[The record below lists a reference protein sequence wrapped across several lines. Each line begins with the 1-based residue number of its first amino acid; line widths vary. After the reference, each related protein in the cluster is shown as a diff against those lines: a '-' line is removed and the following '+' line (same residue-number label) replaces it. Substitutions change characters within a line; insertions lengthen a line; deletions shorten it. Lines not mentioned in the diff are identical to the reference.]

1 MFKSATV
8 PANARSLPVLSR
20 DGPLDA
26 LRFLAALFIVL
37 YHVAERAPVSL
48 FSLSPAFGRGYLATD
63 FFLML
68 SGYVLARTYGP
79 RVLGAEVSTLTFL
92 KRRVQRIWPPHLV
105 MLALFVAFFV
115 GTSAIGLA
123 PQNPQWFQW
132 DQLLPQVF
140 LVQTWFVPGISGWN
154 TPTWTLSALIVAYA
168 LFPVVWRRVAT
179 TQRPLQLLAMG
190 VCAYVALDQAAL
202 MLFGVPG
209 YQLPL
214 RFGLIR
220 GVPLFMIGLLVARL
234 PVTPLARRQ
243 ALPLAVATLV
253 AVIGIQALGKFD
265 YFSLALLGFLIYAAG
280 ASKPRAWRWAG
291 VAGKLSFS
299 LFLTNT
305 MTAMVWFG
313 VVRMVESKLGL
324 PTAATW
330 ALWALAIP
338 ATIVVA
344 WMFERAV
351 DAPLQRWIKSHNQRP
366 LILAKAGNQA
376 ASQLSARL
384 GTNT

>member
-1 MFKSATV
+1 MSNPGTS
-8 PANARSLPVLSR
+8 PALPVLSR

-48 FSLSPAFGRGYLATD
+48 FSLSDAFGRGYLATD

-68 SGYVLARTYGP
+68 SGYVLARTYGA
-79 RVLGAEVSTLTFL
+79 RVLNSDIDTLTFL

-115 GTSAIGLA
+115 GASAVGLE

-132 DQLLPQVF
+132 DQLLPQIV
-140 LVQTWFVPGISGWN
+140 LAQAWFVPGTSGWN
-154 TPTWTLSALIVAYA
+154 TPTWTLSALIAAYA
-168 LFPVVWRRVAT
+168 LFPAVWRRVAT
-179 TQRPLQLLAMG
+179 TRRPLALLALG
-190 VCAYVALDQAAL
+190 VAAYLAVDYAAL
-202 MLFGVPG
+202 AVFHIPG
-209 YQLPL
+209 DQLPL

-220 GVPLFMIGLLVARL
+220 GVPLFMIGLLVARA
-234 PVTPLARRQ
+234 PVATLARNH
-243 ALPLAVATLV
+243 ALPLAVATLT
-253 AVIGIQALGKFD
+253 AVIGVQALGKFD
-265 YFSLALLGFLIYAAG
+265 HLSLALLGLLIYAAG

-291 VAGKLSFS
+291 AAGRLSFS

-305 MTAMVWFG
+305 LTAVVWFG
-313 VVRMVESKLGL
+313 VVRAVEAKLGL
-324 PTAATW
+324 GSSAQW

-344 WMFERAV
+344 WGFERAV
-351 DAPLQRWIKSHNQRP
+351 DAPLQTWMKGRAPKQNYPVIP
-366 LILAKAGNQA
+366 ATGAGI
-376 ASQLSARL
+376 REMV
-384 GTNT
+384 G

>member
-1 MFKSATV
+1 MSKSSTV
-8 PANARSLPVLSR
+8 AASPVLSR

-68 SGYVLARTYGP
+68 SGYVLARAYGP
-79 RVLGAEVSTLTFL
+79 RVLNSDVDTLTFL

-123 PQNPQWFQW
+123 PQNPRWFQW

-140 LVQTWFVPGISGWN
+140 LVQAWFVPGTSGWN
-154 TPTWTLSALIVAYA
+154 IPTWTLSALIAAYA
-168 LFPVVWRRVAT
+168 LFPMVWRRVAVT
-179 TQRPLQLLAMG
+179 KRPLALLVVG
-190 VCAYVALDQAAL
+190 VCAYLALDQAAL
-202 MLFGVPG
+202 LAFGSPG
-209 YQLPL
+209 HRLPL
-214 RFGLIR
+214 RLGLIR
-220 GVPLFMIGLLVARL
+220 GVPLFMIGLLVARQ
-234 PVTPLARRQ
+234 PVTELARRHAAPFAAS
-243 ALPLAVATLV
+243 ALAAVV
-253 AVIGIQALGKFD
+253 GIQALGRFD
-265 YFSLALLGFLIYAAG
+265 HVSLGLLAFLIYAAG

-291 VAGKLSFS
+291 AAGRLSFS

-305 MTAMVWFG
+305 LTALVWFG
-313 VVRMVESKLGL
+313 LARAVEARLGL
-324 PTAATW
+324 PLAAQW

-338 ATIVVA
+338 ATIVAA
-344 WMFERAV
+344 WLFERIV
-351 DAPLQRWIKSHNQRP
+351 DAPLQKWIKSLSQQP
-366 LILAKAGNQA
+366 LIPAKAATHA
-376 ASQLSARL
+376 A
-384 GTNT
+384 

>member
-1 MFKSATV
+1 MSKSSTV
-8 PANARSLPVLSR
+8 SALPVLSR

-48 FSLSPAFGRGYLATD
+48 FSLSDAFGRGYLATD

-79 RVLGAEVSTLTFL
+79 RVLSADVDTLTFL

-115 GTSAIGLA
+115 STSVIGLA

-140 LVQTWFVPGISGWN
+140 LVQAWFVPGTSGWN
-154 TPTWTLSALIVAYA
+154 IPTWTLSALIVAYA
-168 LFPVVWRRVAT
+168 LFPMVWRKVAAT
-179 TQRPLQLLAMG
+179 KRPLQLLAMG
-190 VCAYVALDQAAL
+190 VCAWVAIDFAAL
-202 MLFGVPG
+202 MAVGVHG

-220 GVPLFMIGLLVARL
+220 GVPLFMIGLLIARL
-234 PVTPLARRQ
+234 PVTDLARQQ
-243 ALPLAVATLV
+243 ALPLAVATLAIV
-253 AVIGIQALGKFD
+253 FGIQGLGSFD
-265 YFSLALLGFLIYAAG
+265 HFSLALLGLLIYAAG

-291 VAGKLSFS
+291 AAGKLSFS
-299 LFLTNT
+299 LFLTNSL
-305 MTAMVWFG
+305 TAAVWFG
-313 VVRMVESKLGL
+313 LVRMVEAKLDL
-324 PTAATW
+324 PTAAEW
-330 ALWALAIP
+330 ALWAMAIP
-338 ATIVVA
+338 ATIVTA
-344 WMFERAV
+344 WLFERLV
-351 DAPLQRWIKSHNQRP
+351 DAPLQQWM
-366 LILAKAGNQA
+366 KARQA
-376 ASQLSARL
+376 RVKKPAVAATPVSA
-384 GTNT
+384 

>member
-1 MFKSATV
+1 MSKAGTTSARAT
-8 PANARSLPVLSR
+8 ALPILSR

-68 SGYVLARTYGP
+68 SGYVLARAYGP
-79 RVLGAEVSTLTFL
+79 RVLSTEVDTFTFL
-92 KRRVQRIWPPHLV
+92 KRRVQRIWPSHLV

-115 GTSAIGLA
+115 LTTTLGLA

-140 LVQTWFVPGISGWN
+140 LVQSWFVPGTSGWN
-154 TPTWTLSALIVAYA
+154 IPTWTLSALIVAYA
-168 LFPVVWRRVAT
+168 LFPTVWRRVAKS
-179 TQRPLQLLAMG
+179 QRPLQLLAMG
-190 VCAYVALDQAAL
+190 VCAYVAIDFAAFDVL
-202 MLFGVPG
+202 GVHG

-234 PVTPLARRQ
+234 PVTELARQQ
-243 ALPLAVATLV
+243 ALPLAIATLV
-253 AVIGIQALGKFD
+253 IVFGIQGLGNYD
-265 YFSLALLGFLIYAAG
+265 HFSLALLAFLIYAAG
-280 ASKPRAWRWAG
+280 ASKPRNWRWAG
-291 VAGKLSFS
+291 AAGKLSFS

-305 MTAMVWFG
+305 LTAAVWFG
-313 VVRMVESKLGL
+313 AVRMVETKIGL
-324 PTAATW
+324 PASATW
-330 ALWALAIP
+330 TLWAMAIP

-344 WMFERAV
+344 WVFERMV
-351 DAPLQRWIKSHNQRP
+351 DTPLQQWIKARS
-366 LILAKAGNQA
+366 AKAKAPVVGA
-376 ASQLSARL
+376 TPVGA
-384 GTNT
+384 

>member
-1 MFKSATV
+1 MSNASTVSAQ
-8 PANARSLPVLSR
+8 PVLSR

-48 FSLSPAFGRGYLATD
+48 FSLSDAFGRGYLATD

-79 RVLGAEVSTLTFL
+79 RVLGAEVDTLTFL

-105 MLALFVAFFV
+105 MLVLFVAFFV

-123 PQNPQWFQW
+123 PTNPQWFQW
-132 DQLLPQVF
+132 DQLLPQAF
-140 LVQTWFVPGISGWN
+140 LVQAWFVPGTSGWN

-168 LFPVVWRRVAT
+168 LFPTVWRRVAAT
-179 TQRPLQLLAMG
+179 KRPLALLAMG
-190 VCAYVALDQAAL
+190 VCAYVAIDQAAL
-202 MLFGVPG
+202 MVFHIPG

-234 PVTPLARRQ
+234 PITDLARQQ
-243 ALPLAVATLV
+243 ALPLAVTSLIF
-253 AVIGIQALGKFD
+253 VIAFQALGRFD
-265 YFSLALLGFLIYAAG
+265 YVSLALLAFLIYAAG

-291 VAGKLSFS
+291 AAGKLSFS

-305 MTAMVWFG
+305 LTAVVWFG
-313 VVRMVESKLGL
+313 GVRMVEAKLGL
-324 PTAATW
+324 PSTAQW

-344 WMFERAV
+344 WMFERLV
-351 DAPLQRWIKSHNQRP
+351 DAPLQTWIKARSSAQRAP
-366 LILAKAGNQA
+366 TTAPATA
-376 ASQLSARL
+376 
-384 GTNT
+384 

>member
-1 MFKSATV
+1 
-8 PANARSLPVLSR
+8 
-20 DGPLDA
+20 LDA

-79 RVLGAEVSTLTFL
+79 RVLSADVDTLTFL

-115 GTSAIGLA
+115 LTSVVGLA

-132 DQLLPQVF
+132 DQLLPQIF
-140 LVQTWFVPGISGWN
+140 LVQAWFVPGTSGWN
-154 TPTWTLSALIVAYA
+154 IPTWTLSALIVAYA
-168 LFPVVWRRVAT
+168 LFPTVWRKAAASN
-179 TQRPLQLLAMG
+179 RPVQLLAMG
-190 VCAYVALDQAAL
+190 VCAFVAIDFAAFDL
-202 MLFGVPG
+202 LGVHG

-234 PVTPLARRQ
+234 PVTDLARRQ
-243 ALPLAVATLV
+243 ALPLAAATLAIV
-253 AVIGIQALGKFD
+253 VGIQALGDFD
-265 YFSLALLGFLIYAAG
+265 YFSLALLAFLIYAAG

-291 VAGKLSFS
+291 AAGRLSFS
-299 LFLTNT
+299 LFLTNSL
-305 MTAMVWFG
+305 TAAVWFG
-313 VVRMVESKLGL
+313 LVRTLENKIGL
-324 PTAATW
+324 PTGAEW
-330 ALWALAIP
+330 ALWAAAIP

-344 WMFERAV
+344 WVFERVV
-351 DAPLQRWIKSHNQRP
+351 DAPLQRWIKARE
-366 LILAKAGNQA
+366 AKVGAATAVSGTPVQA
-376 ASQLSARL
+376 
-384 GTNT
+384 

>member
-1 MFKSATV
+1 MSKSSTV
-8 PANARSLPVLSR
+8 PTLPVLSR

-79 RVLGAEVSTLTFL
+79 RVLGAEVDTLTFL
-92 KRRVQRIWPPHLV
+92 KRRVQRIWPSHLV
-105 MLALFVAFFV
+105 MLAAFVAFFV

-123 PQNPQWFQW
+123 PQNPQWFAW

-140 LVQTWFVPGISGWN
+140 LVQAWFVPGTSGWN
-154 TPTWTLSALIVAYA
+154 MPTWTLSALIAAYA
-168 LFPVVWRRVAT
+168 LFPMVWRKIAASN
-179 TQRPLQLLAMG
+179 RPLQLLAMG
-190 VCAYVALDQAAL
+190 VCAWVAIDFAAL
-202 MLFGVPG
+202 MIFDAPS

-234 PVTPLARRQ
+234 PVTALARRQ
-243 ALPLAVATLV
+243 ALPLALAAL
-253 AVIGIQALGKFD
+253 AIVIGIQGLGNFD
-265 YFSLALLGFLIYAAG
+265 HFSLALLAFLIYAAG
-280 ASKPRAWRWAG
+280 PAPGA
-291 VAGKLSFS
+291 VGKLSFS

-305 MTAMVWFG
+305 LTAAVWFG
-313 VVRMVESKLGL
+313 VVRMAEAKLGL
-324 PTAATW
+324 PAAAQW
-330 ALWALAIP
+330 ALWAAAIP

-344 WMFERAV
+344 WVFERVV
-351 DAPLQRWIKSHNQRP
+351 DAPLQKWIKGRQAKP
-366 LILAKAGNQA
+366 LAV
-376 ASQLSARL
+376 SA
-384 GTNT
+384 TPVNA

>member
-1 MFKSATV
+1 MFKAGTN
-8 PANARSLPVLSR
+8 NALPVLSR

-79 RVLGAEVSTLTFL
+79 RVQSLDVDTLTFL

-115 GTSAIGLA
+115 GTSAIGMA

-140 LVQTWFVPGISGWN
+140 LVQAWFAPGTSGWN

-168 LFPVVWRRVAT
+168 LFPAVWRRVAT
-179 TQRPLQLLAMG
+179 TKRPLALLAMG
-190 VCAYVALDQAAL
+190 VCAYVAIDQAAL
-202 MLFGVPG
+202 MIVGIPG

-234 PVTPLARRQ
+234 PVTTLARRQ
-243 ALPLAVATLV
+243 ALPLAVTALS
-253 AVIGIQALGKFD
+253 AVVGIQALGRFD

-291 VAGKLSFS
+291 AAGKLSFS

-305 MTAMVWFG
+305 LTAVVWFG

-324 PTAATW
+324 TSAASWT
-330 ALWALAIP
+330 LWALAIP

-344 WMFERAV
+344 WVFERLV
-351 DAPLQRWIKSHNQRP
+351 DAPLQGWMKGQSNAQRVP
-366 LILAKAGNQA
+366 TGAPA
-376 ASQLSARL
+376 AA
-384 GTNT
+384 

>member
-1 MFKSATV
+1 MFKPGTSPT
-8 PANARSLPVLSR
+8 LPVLSR

-48 FSLSPAFGRGYLATD
+48 FSLSDAFGRGYLATD

-79 RVLGAEVSTLTFL
+79 RVLNSDIDTLTFL

-105 MLALFVAFFV
+105 VLALFVTFFV
-115 GTSAIGLA
+115 GASTIGLA

-132 DQLLPQVF
+132 DQLPAQVF
-140 LVQTWFVPGISGWN
+140 LVQAWFAPGTSGWN

-168 LFPVVWRRVAT
+168 LFPAIWRRVAT
-179 TQRPLQLLAMG
+179 TRRPMILLALG
-190 VCAYVALDQAAL
+190 VAAYLAIDYAAL
-202 MLFGVPG
+202 AVFHVPG

-220 GVPLFMIGLLVARL
+220 GVPLFVIGLLVARL
-234 PVTPLARRQ
+234 PVVTLARNH
-243 ALPLAVATLV
+243 ALTLAITTLTT
-253 AVIGIQALGKFD
+253 VIGIQAFGKFD
-265 YFSLALLGFLIYAAG
+265 HLSLALLALLIYAAG

-291 VAGKLSFS
+291 AAGRLSFS

-305 MTAMVWFG
+305 LTAVVWFG
-313 VVRMVESKLGL
+313 AVRMVEAKLGL
-324 PTAATW
+324 PSATQW

-338 ATIVVA
+338 ATIIVA
-344 WMFERAV
+344 WLFERAV
-351 DAPLQRWIKSHNQRP
+351 DAPLQAWMKGREPNPNYPVIPATRVETTG
-366 LILAKAGNQA
+366 IIG
-376 ASQLSARL
+376 
-384 GTNT
+384 

>member
-1 MFKSATV
+1 MFKAGTN
-8 PANARSLPVLSR
+8 NALPVLSR

-68 SGYVLARTYGP
+68 SGYVLARAYGP
-79 RVLGAEVSTLTFL
+79 RVESADVDTLTFL

-140 LVQTWFVPGISGWN
+140 LVQAWFAPGSSGWN

-168 LFPVVWRRVAT
+168 LFPMVWRRVAAT
-179 TQRPLQLLAMG
+179 RRPLALLILG
-190 VCAYVALDQAAL
+190 VCAYVAIDQAAL
-202 MLFGVPG
+202 MVFGIPG

-220 GVPLFMIGLLVARL
+220 GIPLFMIGLLVARL
-234 PVTPLARRQ
+234 PVTTLARRQ
-243 ALPLAVATLV
+243 ALPLAVATLA
-253 AVIGIQALGKFD
+253 AVVGIQALGRFD

-305 MTAMVWFG
+305 LTAAMWFG
-313 VVRMVESKLGL
+313 VARMVESKLGL
-324 PTAATW
+324 PSAAAW

-338 ATIVVA
+338 ATIFVA
-344 WMFERAV
+344 WLFERAV
-351 DAPLQRWIKSHNQRP
+351 DAPLQRWMKGRSQQ
-366 LILAKAGNQA
+366 LLEVKVSASTAQA
-376 ASQLSARL
+376 
-384 GTNT
+384 

>member
-1 MFKSATV
+1 MFKSSTV
-8 PANARSLPVLSR
+8 PALPVLSR

-79 RVLGAEVSTLTFL
+79 RVLNADVDTLTFL

-132 DQLLPQVF
+132 DQLLPQIF
-140 LVQTWFVPGISGWN
+140 LVQAWFVPGTSGWN
-154 TPTWTLSALIVAYA
+154 MPTWTLSALIVAYA
-168 LFPVVWRRVAT
+168 LFPMVWRKVAA

-190 VCAYVALDQAAL
+190 VCAWVALDFAAL
-202 MLFGVPG
+202 MVFDVPS

-234 PVTPLARRQ
+234 PVTTLTRRQ
-243 ALPLAVATLV
+243 ALPLALATL
-253 AVIGIQALGKFD
+253 AIVIGIQGLGNFD
-265 YFSLALLGFLIYAAG
+265 HFSLALLAFLIYAAG

-291 VAGKLSFS
+291 AAGKLSFS
-299 LFLTNT
+299 LFLTNSL
-305 MTAMVWFG
+305 TAAVWFG

-324 PTAATW
+324 PVAATW
-330 ALWALAIP
+330 ALWAMAIP

-344 WMFERAV
+344 WMFERIV
-351 DAPLQRWIKSHNQRP
+351 DTPLQVWIKARSQQP
-366 LILAKAGNQA
+366 LILAKAGTQA
-376 ASQLSARL
+376 ASPLAARF
-384 GTNT
+384 GTNA

>member
-1 MFKSATV
+1 MFKAGTN
-8 PANARSLPVLSR
+8 NALPVLSR

-48 FSLSPAFGRGYLATD
+48 FALSPAFGRGYLATD

-79 RVLGAEVSTLTFL
+79 RVLGAEVDTLTFL

-105 MLALFVAFFV
+105 MLVLFVAFFV

-123 PQNPQWFQW
+123 PQNPRWFQW

-140 LVQTWFVPGISGWN
+140 LVQAWFAPGSSGWN
-154 TPTWTLSALIVAYA
+154 MPTWTLSALIVAYA
-168 LFPVVWRRVAT
+168 LFPMVWRRVAT
-179 TQRPLQLLAMG
+179 TKRPLQLLAMG
-190 VCAYVALDQAAL
+190 VCAYVAIDQAAL
-202 MLFGVPG
+202 MVFEIPG

-220 GVPLFMIGLLVARL
+220 GVPLFMIGLLIARL
-234 PVTPLARRQ
+234 PVTTLARRQ
-243 ALPLAVATLV
+243 ALPLALATLT
-253 AVIGIQALGKFD
+253 AVVGIQALGRFD

-280 ASKPRAWRWAG
+280 ASRPRAWRWAG
-291 VAGKLSFS
+291 AAGKLSFS

-305 MTAMVWFG
+305 QTAVVWFG
-313 VVRMVESKLGL
+313 VERMVESKLGL
-324 PTAATW
+324 SAAATW

-344 WMFERAV
+344 WVFERAV
-351 DAPLQRWIKSHNQRP
+351 DAPLQTWIKARSNAQRAP
-366 LILAKAGNQA
+366 TGA
-376 ASQLSARL
+376 AA
-384 GTNT
+384 TA

>member
-1 MFKSATV
+1 MSKPATV
-8 PANARSLPVLSR
+8 PALSVLSR

-48 FSLSPAFGRGYLATD
+48 FSLNPAFGRGYLATD

-79 RVLGAEVSTLTFL
+79 RVLSSDVGTLEFL

-105 MLALFVAFFV
+105 MLVLFVVFFV

-123 PQNPQWFQW
+123 PTNPQWFQW

-168 LFPVVWRRVAT
+168 LFPAVWRRVALAK
-179 TQRPLQLLAMG
+179 RPLQLLAVG
-190 VCAYVALDQAAL
+190 VCAWLLIDYAAL
-202 MLFGVPG
+202 MVFEVPG

-234 PVTPLARRQ
+234 PVTTLARRQ
-243 ALPLAVATLV
+243 ALPLALATLA

-265 YFSLALLGFLIYAAG
+265 HFSLALLGFLIYAAG

-291 VAGKLSFS
+291 AAGKLSFS

-305 MTAMVWFG
+305 LTAVVWFG
-313 VVRMVESKLGL
+313 VVRMVEAKLGL
-324 PTAATW
+324 PSAAQW

-338 ATIVVA
+338 ATIVAA
-344 WMFERAV
+344 WMFEKVV
-351 DAPLQRWIKSHNQRP
+351 DAPLQRWIKNRSMP
-366 LILAKAGNQA
+366 A
-376 ASQLSARL
+376 AIDGVPVRA
-384 GTNT
+384 

>member
-1 MFKSATV
+1 MSKSSTV
-8 PANARSLPVLSR
+8 PALPVLSR

-68 SGYVLARTYGP
+68 SGYVLARAYGP
-79 RVLGAEVSTLTFL
+79 RVEGSDVSALTFI

-115 GTSAIGLA
+115 SASAVGLA

-132 DQLLPQVF
+132 DQLPAQIF
-140 LVQTWFVPGISGWN
+140 LAQAWFAPGASGWN

-168 LFPVVWRRVAT
+168 LFPAVWRRVART
-179 TQRPLQLLAMG
+179 RRPLALLAAG
-190 VCAYVALDQAAL
+190 VAIYLAIDAAAL
-202 MLFGVPG
+202 AVFHTPG

-220 GVPLFMIGLLVARL
+220 GVPLFMMGLLVARL
-234 PVTPLARRQ
+234 PVAAFTREH
-243 ALPLAVATLV
+243 ALPLAIASLV
-253 AVIGIQALGKFD
+253 SVVGVQGLGRFD
-265 YFSLALLGFLIYAAG
+265 HASLALLAFLIYAAG

-291 VAGKLSFS
+291 AAGRLSFS

-305 MTAMVWFG
+305 LTALVWFG
-313 VVRMVESKLGL
+313 LVRAVEAKLGL
-324 PTAATW
+324 PAPAQW
-330 ALWALAIP
+330 ALWAMAIP
-338 ATIVVA
+338 ATIVAA
-344 WMFERAV
+344 WVFERGV
-351 DAPLQRWIKSHNQRP
+351 DAPLQRWMKGRQ
-366 LILAKAGNQA
+366 AKVLPINAVPANA
-376 ASQLSARL
+376 
-384 GTNT
+384 

>member
-1 MFKSATV
+1 MSKAGTV
-8 PANARSLPVLSR
+8 PALPVLSR

-79 RVLGAEVSTLTFL
+79 RVLSADVDTFGFL
-92 KRRVQRIWPPHLV
+92 KRRVQRIWPSHLV
-105 MLALFVAFFV
+105 MLGLFVAFFV
-115 GTSAIGLA
+115 STTVLGLA

-140 LVQTWFVPGISGWN
+140 LVQSWFVPGTSGWN
-154 TPTWTLSALIVAYA
+154 IPTWTLSALIVAYA
-168 LFPVVWRRVAT
+168 LFPTVWRRVARS
-179 TQRPLQLLAMG
+179 QRPLQLLAMG
-190 VCAYVALDQAAL
+190 VCAWIAIDFTAL
-202 MLFGVPG
+202 MIFDVPS

-234 PVTPLARRQ
+234 PVTALARQQAVPLA
-243 ALPLAVATLV
+243 AATLAIV
-253 AVIGIQALGKFD
+253 FGIQGLGNYD
-265 YFSLALLGFLIYAAG
+265 HFSLALLAFLIYAAG
-280 ASKPRAWRWAG
+280 ASEPKGWRWAG
-291 VAGKLSFS
+291 AAGKLSFS

-305 MTAMVWFG
+305 LTAAVWFG
-313 VVRMVESKLGL
+313 LVRIAETKLAL

-330 ALWALAIP
+330 ALWAMAIP
-338 ATIVVA
+338 ATIVAA
-344 WMFERAV
+344 WLFEKLV
-351 DAPLQRWIKSHNQRP
+351 DSPLQAWIKNRQAR
-366 LILAKAGNQA
+366 AKTPVVTATPVGA
-376 ASQLSARL
+376 
-384 GTNT
+384 

>member
-1 MFKSATV
+1 MSKAGTPTAM
-8 PANARSLPVLSR
+8 PALSR

-79 RVLGAEVSTLTFL
+79 RVLSADVDTLGFL

-105 MLALFVAFFV
+105 MLTLFVTFFAL
-115 GTSAIGLA
+115 TSVVGLA

-132 DQLLPQVF
+132 DQLWPQIF
-140 LVQTWFVPGISGWN
+140 LAQAWFAPGASGWN
-154 TPTWTLSALIVAYA
+154 IPTWTLSALIVAYA
-168 LFPVVWRRVAT
+168 LFPAVWRWVARHP
-179 TQRPLQLLAMG
+179 RPLQLLAMG
-190 VCAYVALDQAAL
+190 VCAWVAIDFAAFEAL
-202 MLFGVPG
+202 GVHG

-214 RFGLIR
+214 RYGLIR

-234 PVTPLARRQ
+234 PVTDLARRQ
-243 ALPLAVATLV
+243 ADPLAAMALALV
-253 AVIGIQALGKFD
+253 VGIQALGNFD
-265 YFSLALLGFLIYAAG
+265 HFSLALLAFLIYAAG
-280 ASKPRAWRWAG
+280 ASSPKTWRWAG
-291 VAGKLSFS
+291 AAGRVSFS

-305 MTAMVWFG
+305 LTAVVWFG
-313 VVRMVESKLGL
+313 LVRAVEQKVAL
-324 PTAATW
+324 PAAASWT
-330 ALWALAIP
+330 LWALAIP

-344 WMFERAV
+344 WLFERFV
-351 DAPLQRWIKSHNQRP
+351 DAPLQRWIKRRSPNPREVAVSAAP
-366 LILAKAGNQA
+366 VQA
-376 ASQLSARL
+376 
-384 GTNT
+384 